1 MQVSQQYH
9 PPQNLYGT
17 LNFSNFKHIQGKDRQ
32 IRQWRKTMKKISMV
46 LVLLL
51 FVASTPL
58 YGLYCSECGRSL
70 PDRAKFCSWCGT
82 SAANGASTPTA
93 AMETALRPR
102 DTARLTAGVSPADY
116 LYVGQFEELLRRND
130 LAAVMSEVRDYW
142 RLNDIQVA
150 TVTSGRSHLNQY
162 QRKMHDLHARKF
174 DMLNNYLESWRR
186 EKEGR
191 DTARAIAE
199 KQRAAFAV
207 AQINL
212 AIDELVTGNG
222 TQSSFRRVEAIER
235 RMRESTQ
242 NNRVT
247 AGYLVVGERRLPRGE
262 PIWVIEVV
270 SNFARIM
277 HMGESNSSNPLVG
290 WVTLYDLER
299 RTNWR
304 PDPAIFHAPPSKPLA
319 FSALQQSPTRVVIFS
334 EITNPRHDYDRRRY
348 LRARRR
354 AHRGTSARIT
364 RTRVRKPGQVRDHAR
379 KEPHRRHR
387 PDTGQGSR
395 IHGHRRP

>member
-1 MQVSQQYH
+1 
-9 PPQNLYGT
+9 
-17 LNFSNFKHIQGKDRQ
+17 
-32 IRQWRKTMKKISMV
+32 
-46 LVLLL
+46 
-51 FVASTPL
+51 
-58 YGLYCSECGRSL
+58 
-70 PDRAKFCSWCGT
+70 
-82 SAANGASTPTA
+82 
-93 AMETALRPR
+93 
-102 DTARLTAGVSPADY
+102 
-116 LYVGQFEELLRRND
+116 
-130 LAAVMSEVRDYW
+130 
-142 RLNDIQVA
+142 
-150 TVTSGRSHLNQY
+150 
-162 QRKMHDLHARKF
+162 MHDLHARKF
-174 DMLNNYLESWRR
+174 DLLNNYLEAWRQ
-186 EKEGR
+186 ETEGR
-191 DTARAIAE
+191 DRARAIAE

-222 TQSSFRRVEAIER
+222 SQSSFRQVEAIER

-247 AGYLVVGERRLPRGE
+247 AGYLVVGDRRLPRGE

-319 FSALQQSPTRVVIFS
+319 FSALHSTPTRVVIFS

-354 AHRGTSARIT
+354 GHNGTSAGIGRPRI
-364 RTRVRKPGQVRDHAR
+364 RKPGNSQNHGR
-379 KEPHRRHR
+379 KEPHRKHQTNPGPR
-387 PDTGQGSR
+387 PR
-395 IHGHRRP
+395 IHGHHRP

>member
-1 MQVSQQYH
+1 
-9 PPQNLYGT
+9 
-17 LNFSNFKHIQGKDRQ
+17 
-32 IRQWRKTMKKISMV
+32 MKRISMV

-51 FVASTPL
+51 FVAIAPL
-58 YGLYCSECGRSL
+58 YGLYCIECGRSL
-70 PDRAKFCSWCGT
+70 PAQARFCPWCGN
-82 SAANGASTPTA
+82 SAANGANTPAA

-102 DTARLTAGVSPADY
+102 DTARPTPGVSPADY
-116 LYVGQFEELLRRND
+116 LYVGQFEELLRKND
-130 LAAVMSEVRDYW
+130 LRAVIGEVRDYW
-142 RLNDIQVA
+142 RLNDIRAAGVISA
-150 TVTSGRSHLNQY
+150 RANLNQY

-174 DMLNNYLESWRR
+174 DLLNNYLEAWRR
-186 EKEGR
+186 ETEDR
-191 DTARAIAE
+191 DLAMATAE

-235 RMRESTQ
+235 RMRESSQ

-247 AGYLVVGERRLPRGE
+247 AGYLVVGEQRLPRGE

-277 HMGESNSSNPLVG
+277 HMGESNSSSPLVG

-319 FSALQQSPTRVVIFS
+319 FSALHTAPTRVVIFS
-334 EITNPRHDYDRRRY
+334 EITNPRHDYDRKRY

-354 AHRGTSARIT
+354 ANKETSSRIT
-364 RTRVRKPGQVRDHAR
+364 RTRVRKPERVRDRSR
-379 KEPHRRHR
+379 KDTQRKHQSGHGPRPRLHGHHR
-387 PDTGQGSR
+387 P
-395 IHGHRRP
+395 

>member
-1 MQVSQQYH
+1 
-9 PPQNLYGT
+9 
-17 LNFSNFKHIQGKDRQ
+17 
-32 IRQWRKTMKKISMV
+32 MKKISMV

-51 FVASTPL
+51 FVAITPL
-58 YGLYCSECGRSL
+58 YGLYCTECGRSM
-70 PDRAKFCSWCGT
+70 PDQARFCPWCGT
-82 SAANGASTPTA
+82 SSATGAPTPTA

-102 DTARLTAGVSPADY
+102 DANRLTAGVSPADY
-116 LYVGQFEELLRRND
+116 LYVGQFEELLRRNN
-130 LAAVMSEVRDYW
+130 LSAVMGEVRDYW

-150 TVTSGRSHLNQY
+150 RVTSARPHLNQY

-174 DMLNNYLESWRR
+174 DLLNNYLEAWRR
-186 EKEGR
+186 ETEGR
-191 DTARAIAE
+191 DRARAIAE

-247 AGYLVVGERRLPRGE
+247 AGYLVVGNRRLPRGE

-277 HMGESNSSNPLVG
+277 HMGESNSSSPLIG

-304 PDPAIFHAPPSKPLA
+304 PDPTIFHAPPSKPLA
-319 FSALQQSPTRVVIFS
+319 FSALQQNPTRVVIFS

-354 AHRGTSARIT
+354 AHKDTSARIT
-364 RTRVRKPGQVRDHAR
+364 RTRVRRPDHAR
-379 KEPHRRHR
+379 DDPRKQPHRKHR
-387 PDTGQGSR
+387 QGDSSPRPR
-395 IHGHRRP
+395 IHGHHRP

>member
-1 MQVSQQYH
+1 
-9 PPQNLYGT
+9 
-17 LNFSNFKHIQGKDRQ
+17 
-32 IRQWRKTMKKISMV
+32 MKKISMV

-51 FVASTPL
+51 FVVITPL
-58 YGLYCSECGRSL
+58 YGLYCSECGQSL
-70 PDRAKFCSWCGT
+70 PDRARFCPWCGT

-93 AMETALRPR
+93 AMETALRTR
-102 DTARLTAGVSPADY
+102 DTARLTAGISPADY
-116 LYVGQFEELLRRND
+116 LYVGQFEELLRRNN
-130 LAAVMSEVRDYW
+130 LPAVMNEVRDYW

-150 TVTSGRSHLNQY
+150 RVTSARPQLNQY

-174 DMLNNYLESWRR
+174 DLLNNYLEAWRQ
-186 EKEGR
+186 ETEGR
-191 DTARAIAE
+191 DRARAIAE

-222 TQSSFRRVEAIER
+222 SQNSFRQVEAIER

-319 FSALQQSPTRVVIFS
+319 FSALQQNPTRVVIFS
-334 EITNPRHDYDRRRY
+334 EINNPRHDYDRRRY

-354 AHRGTSARIT
+354 AHIGTSARIT
-364 RTRVRKPGQVRDHAR
+364 RTRVRKPDNAR
-379 KEPHRRHR
+379 SHMQNEPRRKHQTNTS
-387 PDTGQGSR
+387 PQPR